1 MPDFL
6 ENLTED
12 QLTTVQQTEGPVR
25 VIAGAGTGKTR
36 TLTSRYC
43 YLVDTLGIA
52 PKNILCVTFTNRAAN
67 EMKFRI
73 RKMLG
78 DDLDLG
84 FVCTIHAFCVQ
95 LLKEDAHVLGFPK
108 NFIVLDTEDEKNML
122 QKVFEDMHLTLRDV
136 TIQRTIDEVLET
148 MKMRADSYIQEF
160 YLLDNEK
167 LIESFSHASSRE
179 EEIFLRYIYEQKKCF
194 GLDFNDLINFAG
206 YILDHYPDVRDKWQ
220 NRCEYVMVDEFQDVS
235 AKQYGIAK
243 ALSGLHRNLFIVG
256 DPDQTIYTWRGSH
269 MKLFLD
275 FDKEYKDAKTIVLNR
290 NYRSVPEILTASDE
304 LIAHNKLRY
313 PKTLV
318 AHRRPASELAVPV
331 WFSDKSSDD
340 VPEKCSDPAEHNA
353 LNDKVCPEQR
363 TRTELNNAVKSE
375 DSSERYERTNLN
387 NTANPKSIPERYGRP
402 VWYHAPNPKDEAEW
416 VAKMIKAYIT
426 SGGRLS
432 DIGILYR
439 AHYLSRAIEEAFVK
453 AKIPYT
459 IYSGVAFYGRREI
472 KDIVCYLRM
481 LTQADDVAFR
491 RTVNL
496 PARKIGKKKL
506 EYLAKVA
513 EKNHISLYDALK
525 VSLEDPEFRGTG
537 AKRYVNAI
545 ETVRERMAEQRKVI
559 SFAMPFDKDH
569 NFLADILQQIMDL
582 SGYEEYL
589 RVQGDQERLDNIAEF
604 KRSVAAAGEDP
615 DMTLS
620 EFLNEIALFTN
631 LDKEEQ
637 QDTVKLMTVHTAKG
651 MEYPMVFI
659 VGLSEG
665 IFPSRKVVMPVEMDE
680 ERRLMYVAM
689 TRAKTYLALTDSEGI
704 ANDNLF
710 KYPSRFI
717 AECGEEN
724 IISLNP
730 PDKELTEKAKHFTAI
745 DEERLSK
752 LSDLYAVGTRVLH
765 EVFREGTVT
774 AVDVKG
780 GFYTIQFDNLPT
792 QRNLRIAAKL
802 ERIEMPAKAF
812 VPESQR

>member
-12 QLTTVQQTEGPVR
+12 QLKTVQQTEGPVR

-167 LIESFSHASSRE
+167 LLESFLHASSRE

-243 ALSGLHRNLFIVG
+243 SLSGLHRNLFIVG

-275 FDKEYKDAKTIVLNR
+275 FDKEFKDAKTIVLNR

-318 AHRRPASELAVPV
+318 AHRRPASELTVPV
-331 WFSDKSSDD
+331 WFTDEGSK
-340 VPEKCSDPAEHNA
+340 N
-353 LNDKVCPEQR
+353 
-363 TRTELNNAVKSE
+363 
-375 DSSERYERTNLN
+375 
-387 NTANPKSIPERYGRP
+387 IPERYGRP

-416 VAKMIKAYIT
+416 VAKMIQAYIT

-459 IYSGVAFYGRREI
+459 LYSGIAFYGRREI

-506 EYLAKVA
+506 EYLANVA

-525 VSLEDPEFRGTG
+525 LSLEDPEFRGTG

-545 ETVRERMAEQRKVI
+545 ETVRERMEKQRKVI

-659 VGLSEG
+659 MGLSEG
-665 IFPSRKVVMPVEMDE
+665 IFPSRKVVMPEEMDE

-730 PDKELTEKAKHFTAI
+730 PDKELTEKAKHFAAI

-802 ERIEMPAKAF
+802 ERIE
-812 VPESQR
+812 

>member
-12 QLTTVQQTEGPVR
+12 QLKTVQQTEGPVR

-148 MKMRADSYIQEF
+148 MKMRVDSYIQEF

-318 AHRRPASELAVPV
+318 AHRRPASELTVPI
-331 WFSDKSSDD
+331 WFTDEGSK
-340 VPEKCSDPAEHNA
+340 N
-353 LNDKVCPEQR
+353 
-363 TRTELNNAVKSE
+363 
-375 DSSERYERTNLN
+375 
-387 NTANPKSIPERYGRP
+387 IPERYGRP

-416 VAKMIKAYIT
+416 VAKMIQAYIT

-459 IYSGVAFYGRREI
+459 IYSGIAFYGRREI

-496 PARKIGKKKL
+496 PARKIGKKKR
-506 EYLAKVA
+506 EYLANVA
-513 EKNHISLYDALK
+513 EKNHISLYEALK

-659 VGLSEG
+659 MGLSEG
-665 IFPSRKVVMPVEMDE
+665 IFPSRKVVMPEEMDE

-730 PDKELTEKAKHFTAI
+730 PDKELTEKAKHFAAI

-802 ERIEMPAKAF
+802 ERIEMPEKAF

>member
-1 MPDFL
+1 
-6 ENLTED
+6 
-12 QLTTVQQTEGPVR
+12 
-25 VIAGAGTGKTR
+25 
-36 TLTSRYC
+36 
-43 YLVDTLGIA
+43 
-52 PKNILCVTFTNRAAN
+52 
-67 EMKFRI
+67 
-73 RKMLG
+73 
-78 DDLDLG
+78 
-84 FVCTIHAFCVQ
+84 
-95 LLKEDAHVLGFPK
+95 
-108 NFIVLDTEDEKNML
+108 
-122 QKVFEDMHLTLRDV
+122 
-136 TIQRTIDEVLET
+136 
-148 MKMRADSYIQEF
+148 
-160 YLLDNEK
+160 
-167 LIESFSHASSRE
+167 
-179 EEIFLRYIYEQKKCF
+179 
-194 GLDFNDLINFAG
+194 
-206 YILDHYPDVRDKWQ
+206 
-220 NRCEYVMVDEFQDVS
+220 
-235 AKQYGIAK
+235 
-243 ALSGLHRNLFIVG
+243 
-256 DPDQTIYTWRGSH
+256 

-275 FDKEYKDAKTIVLNR
+275 FDKEFKDAKTIVLNR
-290 NYRSVPEILTASDE
+290 NYRSVSEILTASDE

-318 AHRRPASELAVPV
+318 AHRRPASELAVPI
-331 WFSDKSSDD
+331 WFSDKTSEDVSD
-340 VPEKCSDPAEHNA
+340 KNGSPAEHTA
-353 LNDKVCPEQR
+353 QDP
-363 TRTELNNAVKSE
+363 AVFPKQTAQT
-375 DSSERYERTNLN
+375 DLDD
-387 NTANPKSIPERYGRP
+387 TANPKNIPERYGRP

-416 VAKMIKAYIT
+416 VAKMIQAYIT

-506 EYLAKVA
+506 EYLANVA

-659 VGLSEG
+659 MGLSEG
-665 IFPSRKVVMPVEMDE
+665 IFPSRKVVMPEEMDE

-730 PDKELTEKAKHFTAI
+730 PDKELTEKAKQFAAI

>member
-1 MPDFL
+1 M
-6 ENLTED
+6 
-12 QLTTVQQTEGPVR
+12 
-25 VIAGAGTGKTR
+25 
-36 TLTSRYC
+36 
-43 YLVDTLGIA
+43 
-52 PKNILCVTFTNRAAN
+52 
-67 EMKFRI
+67 
-73 RKMLG
+73 
-78 DDLDLG
+78 
-84 FVCTIHAFCVQ
+84 
-95 LLKEDAHVLGFPK
+95 
-108 NFIVLDTEDEKNML
+108 
-122 QKVFEDMHLTLRDV
+122 
-136 TIQRTIDEVLET
+136 IQ
-148 MKMRADSYIQEF
+148 
-160 YLLDNEK
+160 
-167 LIESFSHASSRE
+167 
-179 EEIFLRYIYEQKKCF
+179 
-194 GLDFNDLINFAG
+194 
-206 YILDHYPDVRDKWQ
+206 
-220 NRCEYVMVDEFQDVS
+220 
-235 AKQYGIAK
+235 
-243 ALSGLHRNLFIVG
+243 
-256 DPDQTIYTWRGSH
+256 
-269 MKLFLD
+269 
-275 FDKEYKDAKTIVLNR
+275 
-290 NYRSVPEILTASDE
+290 
-304 LIAHNKLRY
+304 
-313 PKTLV
+313 
-318 AHRRPASELAVPV
+318 
-331 WFSDKSSDD
+331 
-340 VPEKCSDPAEHNA
+340 
-353 LNDKVCPEQR
+353 
-363 TRTELNNAVKSE
+363 
-375 DSSERYERTNLN
+375 
-387 NTANPKSIPERYGRP
+387 
-402 VWYHAPNPKDEAEW
+402 
-416 VAKMIKAYIT
+416 AYIT

-506 EYLAKVA
+506 EYLANVA

-525 VSLEDPEFRGTG
+525 LSLEDPEFRGTG

-545 ETVRERMAEQRKVI
+545 ETVRERMEKHRKVI

-659 VGLSEG
+659 MGLSEG
-665 IFPSRKVVMPVEMDE
+665 IFPSRKVVMPEEMDE

-730 PDKELTEKAKHFTAI
+730 PDKELTEKAKHFAAI

-802 ERIEMPAKAF
+802 EKIEY
-812 VPESQR
+812 

>member
-12 QLTTVQQTEGPVR
+12 QLKTVQQTEGPVR

-318 AHRRPASELAVPV
+318 AHRRPASELAVPI
-331 WFSDKSSDD
+331 WFTDEGSK
-340 VPEKCSDPAEHNA
+340 N
-353 LNDKVCPEQR
+353 
-363 TRTELNNAVKSE
+363 
-375 DSSERYERTNLN
+375 
-387 NTANPKSIPERYGRP
+387 IPERYGRP

-416 VAKMIKAYIT
+416 VAKMIQAYIT

-459 IYSGVAFYGRREI
+459 IYSGIAFYGRREI

-506 EYLAKVA
+506 EYLANVA
-513 EKNHISLYDALK
+513 EKNHISLYAALK
-525 VSLEDPEFRGTG
+525 MSLEDPEFRGTG

-545 ETVRERMAEQRKVI
+545 ETVRERMEKHRKVI

-659 VGLSEG
+659 MGLSEG
-665 IFPSRKVVMPVEMDE
+665 IFPSRKVVMPEEMDE

-730 PDKELTEKAKHFTAI
+730 PDKELTEKAKHFAAI

-802 ERIEMPAKAF
+802 ERIEY
-812 VPESQR
+812 

>member
-6 ENLTED
+6 ENLTTD
-12 QLTTVQQTEGPVR
+12 QLTAVKETEGPVR

-67 EMKFRI
+67 EMKYRI

-95 LLKEDAHVLGFPK
+95 LLKEDANVLGFPR

-167 LIESFSHASSRE
+167 LIDSFSNASSRE

-194 GLDFNDLINFAG
+194 GLDFNDLINFTG

-275 FDKEYKDAKTIVLNR
+275 FDKEFKDAKTIVLSR

-304 LIAHNKLRY
+304 LISHNKLRY
-313 PKTLV
+313 PKTLI
-318 AHRRPASELAVPV
+318 AHRRPASELSVPV
-331 WFSDKSSDD
+331 WFSDRDTGD
-340 VPEKCSDPAEHNA
+340 I
-353 LNDKVCPEQR
+353 PEQCGDPGVYD
-363 TRTELNNAVKSE
+363 TPDSE
-375 DSSERYERTNLN
+375 
-387 NTANPKSIPERYGRP
+387 KIPDRYGRP
-402 VWYHAPNPKDEAEW
+402 VWYHAPNPKEEADW
-416 VAKMIKAYIT
+416 TAKMIRAYT
-426 SGGRLS
+426 SSGGKLS

-439 AHYLSRAIEEAFVK
+439 AHYLSRAIEEAFIK

-459 IYSGVAFYGRREI
+459 IYSGVAFYGRKEI
-472 KDIVCYLRM
+472 KDVVCYLRM

-496 PARKIGKKKL
+496 PARKIGRKKL
-506 EYLAKVA
+506 EFLSNVA
-513 EKNHISLYDALK
+513 DKHRISLYEALK
-525 VSLEDPEFRGTG
+525 LSLEDPEFRGTG

-545 ETVRERMAEQRKVI
+545 ETVRERMAEHRKVI
-559 SFAMPFDKDH
+559 SFAMPFDRDH
-569 NFLADILQQIMDL
+569 NFLTDILQQIMDL

-615 DMTLS
+615 DMTLV

-631 LDKEEQ
+631 LDKEEK

-651 MEYPMVFI
+651 MEYPVVFI
-659 VGLSEG
+659 MGLSEG
-665 IFPSRKVVMPVEMDE
+665 IFPSRKVLMPEEMDE

-717 AECGEEN
+717 AECGEGN
-724 IISLNP
+724 IIALNP
-730 PDKELTEKAKHFTAI
+730 PEKELTEKAKQFVAT
-745 DEERLSK
+745 DEARLEK
-752 LSDLYAVGTRVLH
+752 LSDLFAVGTRVLH
-765 EVFREGTVT
+765 EVFREGTIA

-792 QRNLRIAAKL
+792 QRNLRITAKL
-802 ERIEMPAKAF
+802 ERIESRTPQRSCRAAHGAKHL
-812 VPESQR
+812 P